1 MYFIFI
7 HVNMSNNYSSKI
19 SLITKLPNISFSN
32 NLYEP
37 RIKEYRDF
45 SSNIYPLT
53 IPISYQD
60 FVYEK

>member
-1 MYFIFI
+1 
-7 HVNMSNNYSSKI
+7 MSNNYSSKI